1 MKEISM
7 SLTRRHLIT
16 QAAGLSCAAGIVNL
30 VDVLRSAHAAERGP
44 PLPPQPIISISPH
57 VSMIKAPDGFPTP
70 ENQGMMAN
78 VTFITGQQGHIVID
92 SGASVQIA
100 EMAIGQLKTRSS
112 KPVIGVINTHYHGD
126 HWLGNQ
132 AFVEQWGNDLPI
144 YAHAGA
150 REMIAG
156 AVGMFWR
163 DSMERWTD
171 NATSGTRIVQPE
183 KDIDHGFELSL
194 GDVHL
199 RAHHYGTA
207 HTPNDIC
214 IEVVEDNVMCVG
226 DVMMDHRIANMEDG
240 SYQGTFAAIDQLV
253 NNSHT
258 RIWLPGHGTASAD
271 VIIWQRQLFEGIWES
286 CVKAVEKGIPLDG
299 ALAEALKDPRVA
311 SRAADTKGWDRNIG
325 KYVSIAYLEAEQAQ
339 F

>member
-1 MKEISM
+1 MTLSRR
-7 SLTRRHLIT
+7 SLIR
-16 QAAGLSCAAGIVNL
+16 QSAGLGLASGMADLLAMLNM
-30 VDVLRSAHAAERGP
+30 AHAGERGP
-44 PLPPQPIISISPH
+44 PVPPQKIVPISAH

-70 ENQGMMAN
+70 ENQGLMAN
-78 VTFITGQQGHIVID
+78 IIFINGQRGVVVVD

-100 EMAIGQLKTRSS
+100 EMAIRQLKAAGA

-132 AFVEQWGNDLPI
+132 AFVAEYGADLPI

-150 REMIAG
+150 REAIAG
-156 AVGMFWR
+156 AVGIFWR
-163 DSMERWTD
+163 DSMERWTND
-171 NATSGTRIVQPE
+171 AMAGTQIVQPN
-183 KDIDHGFELSL
+183 KDVDHGFVLSL
-194 GDVHL
+194 GDVNL
-199 RAHHYGTA
+199 KIHHYGKA

-214 IEVVEDNVMCVG
+214 VEIVEDGVMCVG

-240 SYQGTFAAIDQLV
+240 SYPGTFEAIDKLV
-253 NNSHT
+253 ANSQT
-258 RIWLPGHGTASAD
+258 KIWAPGHGDAGPH
-271 VIIWQRQLFEGIWES
+271 VIAWQRDLFQGIWDS
-286 CVKAVEKGIPLDG
+286 CVKAVEDGVPLDG
-299 ALAEALKDPRVA
+299 ALAQVMKDPRVS

>member
-1 MKEISM
+1 MPW
-7 SLTRRHLIT
+7 TRRHLISH
-16 QAAGLSCAAGIVNL
+16 AAGLSLAAGMNDLIDFLHAAN
-30 VDVLRSAHAAERGP
+30 AAERGP
-44 PLPPQPIISISPH
+44 PVPPHDIITISPH
-57 VSMIKAPDGFPTP
+57 VWMIKAPDGFPTP

-78 VTFITGQQGHIVID
+78 VTFINGQHGHIVVD

-100 EMAIGQLKTRSS
+100 EMAIRQLKAKSS

-132 AFVEQWGNDLPI
+132 AFVEAWGADLPL

-156 AVGMFWR
+156 AVGIFWR

-171 NATSGTRIVQPE
+171 HATIGTRIVQPQ
-183 KDIDHGFELSL
+183 KDIDHGFLLSL
-194 GDVHL
+194 GDVNL
-199 RAHHYGTA
+199 RIHHYGTA

-214 IEVVEDNVMCVG
+214 VEVIEDGVMCVG

-253 NNSHT
+253 KNSQT
-258 RIWLPGHGTASAD
+258 RIWLPGHGDAGPH
-271 VIIWQRQLFEGIWES
+271 VITWQRELFEGIWES
-286 CVKAVEKGIPLDG
+286 CVKAVEKGVPLDG
-299 ALAEALKDPRVA
+299 ALVEAMKDQRVS
-311 SRAADTKGWDRNIG
+311 SRASDTKGWDRNIG